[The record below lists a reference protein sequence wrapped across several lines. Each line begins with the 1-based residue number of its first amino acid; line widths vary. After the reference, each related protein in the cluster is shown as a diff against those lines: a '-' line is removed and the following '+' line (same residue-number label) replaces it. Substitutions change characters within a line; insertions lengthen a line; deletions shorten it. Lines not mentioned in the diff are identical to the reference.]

1 MEKTLKVW
9 CKPVASPMFWF
20 MVPPVCELTN
30 FGIATIFCKG
40 DFLGTLT
47 ICSQELVDQV
57 VRIMQDYPG
66 LAGDA
71 FEMPHHHPNDN
82 SPIQVHLGC

>member
-40 DFLGTLT
+40 GFLGTLT

-71 FEMPHHHPNDN
+71 FQCRIIIPMIVVLFK
-82 SPIQVHLGC
+82 SA